1 MMKRKGDA
9 PRASSCES
17 RSGLLSFLQEKISAK
32 DVFFRPAVLRLPVR
46 TARRRRTAGNRTS
59 IRYGEGKVVWN
70 PGLKGHL
77 LSSQR
82 MREGEPEGVKG
93 LSAYKAVVRMVEK
106 ISVERVA
113 DVLHMHPDLV
123 GSSRL
128 KGEKDQGT
136 VLFRTVVQP
145 LIVGTGVFPPF
156 LVHTPLDGRAVRPG
170 NRSADR
176 AGLLC
181 FSGHSGQILA
191 ADLLFCHHF

>member
-1 MMKRKGDA
+1 MLKRKGDA

-106 ISVERVA
+106 S
-113 DVLHMHPDLV
+113 P
-123 GSSRL
+123 
-128 KGEKDQGT
+128 
-136 VLFRTVVQP
+136 
-145 LIVGTGVFPPF
+145 
-156 LVHTPLDGRAVRPG
+156 
-170 NRSADR
+170 
-176 AGLLC
+176 
-181 FSGHSGQILA
+181 
-191 ADLLFCHHF
+191 

>member
-9 PRASSCES
+9 LRASSCES

-123 GSSRL
+123 GSSR
-128 KGEKDQGT
+128 GREGSGNS
-136 VLFRTVVQP
+136 P
-145 LIVGTGVFPPF
+145 FPDSSTAFDSGYRRIPP
-156 LVHTPLDGRAVRPG
+156 VPRPHTARW
-170 NRSADR
+170 
-176 AGLLC
+176 
-181 FSGHSGQILA
+181 
-191 ADLLFCHHF
+191 